1 MRDKERHILQTI
13 KLIKVWFP
21 EDSWKF
27 KKEEALRKI
36 ITDPILEEMWKNR
49 VLFGPR
55 ESDGPFDLK
64 DVGYCISEVYLAE
77 DGELYVDIDILD
89 TPIGRCFMGGLP
101 NCYVSELS
109 KQVYKDLIYDCYY

>member
-1 MRDKERHILQTI
+1 MRNKERGILQTI

-21 EDSWKF
+21 ED
-27 KKEEALRKI
+27 KKAEALNKI
-36 ITDPILEEMWKNR
+36 ITDPILEEMWKNH

-55 ESDGPFDLK
+55 ESDRPINMMY
-64 DVGYCISEVYLAE
+64 VAYCISEVYLAE

-89 TPIGRCFMGGLP
+89 TPVGRCFMSGLP

-109 KQVYKDLIYDCYY
+109 KQVYKDLIYACDY